1 MIYPAAKVFADD
13 ISLHTLDAPALRPRT
28 FRVSDE
34 TGPAN
39 LKLDRGETADIELV
53 LYNAGSGVSAM
64 QARLISQDPELTVV
78 DGSGAFGPAAEGD
91 TTVSTDGFR
100 VCAGSE
106 ARVELPLYCDL
117 ILVATGYTDTV
128 QVPLVVG
135 DSMNLPTGPDDYGY
149 VIYDHTDSCYDRMPV
164 YDWVELRGLGTELV
178 LGEDDIATLAL
189 PESFGAW
196 QWYGSSFDSISIC
209 SNGFVVPG
217 TGDRVDFVN
226 VLLPYRNAPPNIL
239 AVVWDNLHPPDH
251 GHIWYHHDQAGH
263 RFIVEF
269 DSLAYF
275 ATPGRWDKVQVQ
287 VFDQTV
293 STPTGDNSVVIH
305 LKTANYFD
313 QATIGMQNSE
323 GSTGLTQTANG
334 WYPRTAA
341 PLTAGRS
348 LRIETLAPT
357 GMVSN
362 PAPVALAK
370 RPSLRVAPSHFRKST
385 RVSLLGP
392 VASNSALVYA
402 ADGGLVATLSR
413 TGSDGWTWN
422 GTDDSGIRVRP
433 GTYFIRVGHGPKT
446 LNAKAVLVAR

>member
-28 FRVSDE
+28 FRVSEE
-34 TGPAN
+34 TGPPN
-39 LKLDRGETADIELV
+39 LKLDRDETADIELV
-53 LYNAGSGVSAM
+53 LRNAGSGVAAM
-64 QARLISQDPELTVV
+64 QARLVSQDPGITVV
-78 DGSGAFGPAAEGD
+78 DGSGVFGPAAEGD

-100 VCAGSE
+100 VSAGSE
-106 ARVELPLYCDL
+106 ARVEVPLYCDL
-117 ILVATGYTDTV
+117 ILTATGYTDTV
-128 QVPLVVG
+128 RVPLVVG

-164 YDWVELRGLGTELV
+164 YDWVELRGIGNELV

-189 PESFGAW
+189 PEPFGAW
-196 QWYGSSFDSISIC
+196 QWYGDAFDSISIC

-217 TGDRVDFVN
+217 PSDRVDFVN

-251 GHIWYHHDQAGH
+251 GHIRYYHDGSNH

-287 VFDQTV
+287 VFDRTV
-293 STPTGDNSVVIH
+293 STPTGDNSIVIH

-313 QATIGMQNSE
+313 QATVGMQNAD
-323 GSTGLTQTANG
+323 GGIGLTQMANG

-348 LRIETLAPT
+348 LRIETVEPT
-357 GMVSN
+357 GMSSDPTSV
-362 PAPVALAK
+362 PLAP
-370 RPSLRVAPSHFRKST
+370 RPGLRVSPSHFLTST
-385 RVSLLGP
+385 LVSFSGSMRSC
-392 VASNSALVYA
+392 AAAVYS
-402 ADGGLVATLSR
+402 ADGSLVATLPGPGES
-413 TGSDGWTWN
+413 GWCWN
-422 GTDDSGIRVRP
+422 GTDDSGTRVRS
-433 GTYFIRVGHGPKT
+433 GTYFIRVRQGPET
-446 LNAKAVLVAR
+446 LSAKAVLLPR